1 MKKLS
6 EIKSIDDLEIPDNLN
21 ELLKEAAKRKMTR
34 EERREQAISWI
45 IGMMPHGIQISREDA
60 ERAIDGVKG

>member
-6 EIKSIDDLEIPDNLN
+6 EIKSIDDLEIPDNLE
-21 ELLKEAAKRKMTR
+21 ELMRKAAKRKLPR

-45 IGMMPHGIQISREDA
+45 IGMSTHKVTREEA
-60 ERAIDGVKG
+60 ARIVDGG

>member
-21 ELLKEAAKRKMTR
+21 ELLKESAKRKMTR
-34 EERREQAISWI
+34 EERREQVISWV
-45 IGMMPHGIQISREDA
+45 IGMSTHKMTREEA
-60 ERAIDGVKG
+60 ERIVDRY